1 MSELNAFREE
11 ARAWLAENFPPSL
24 KNRPPPVP
32 AGYGGKFDGDMENWR
47 LILGEKGWSAPTWPA
62 EYGGGGLS
70 NAEAKV
76 LREEM
81 RAIGAFNPIRGFGI
95 MMFGPTLLDVAT
107 EEQKQRYIPAI
118 IRGDIHWCQGYSE
131 PGAGSDLAGLQS
143 FAEDRGDHFLING
156 SKIWTT
162 GAEKADWMYGI
173 FRTDKTNKYEGISF
187 LCLDMKS
194 PGVEVKPIAL
204 IFGYSAFNEVFFTDV
219 AVPKENL
226 IGDKNKGWAI
236 GKQLLLH
243 ERQSISGSGAMGATP
258 YGMVD
263 AARDYIGVSGGRLID
278 GALRERIGRS
288 RMMSHAY
295 AQTTRR
301 MNEEAAVDHRGHAD
315 IGFEDVFVSEENVLG
330 DIDQGFEL
338 LDAVLDRGRAALSAE
353 MLGIG
358 AEAFDRTL
366 DYLKT
371 REQFGQVIG
380 SYQALGHRASTH
392 FMEMEFARSTVEGA
406 LAGIDSGE
414 KDLAKLCS
422 LAKCQVGDF
431 LFGMSNDMIQ
441 MHGGIGMTDEFDA
454 GFFLKRARVTEAT
467 FGNRA
472 FHVDRYIS
480 TEGI

>member
-1 MSELNAFREE
+1 MA
-11 ARAWLAENFPPSL
+11 
-24 KNRPPPVP
+24 
-32 AGYGGKFDGDMENWR
+32 
-47 LILGEKGWSAPTWPA
+47 
-62 EYGGGGLS
+62 
-70 NAEAKV
+70 V
-76 LREEM
+76 L
-81 RAIGAFNPIRGFGI
+81 
-95 MMFGPTLLDVAT
+95 T
-107 EEQKQRYIPAI
+107 EEQKILKDQ
-118 IRGDIHWCQGYSE
+118 
-131 PGAGSDLAGLQS
+131 AGSWVRDEAPVAKYREMRDSGAEYGFQAETWQSICDLGWTGMLIPEEYGGSGLDYRTLGVVLEELGRGLTASPFVASGVVGASALLLGGSEEQKRQWLPRIAS
-143 FAEDRGDHFLING
+143 GQAIATLAVDEKPRHAPQHTALSASRTEGGYVLSGTKLFVAEGVAADLLIVVGRTCGQPGEQNGITLFLIDSDSNG
-156 SKIWTT
+156 I
-162 GAEKADWMYGI
+162 E
-173 FRTDKTNKYEGISF
+173 RR
-187 LCLDMKS
+187 
-194 PGVEVKPIAL
+194 PIIL
-204 IFGYSAFNEVFFTDV
+204 
-219 AVPKENL
+219 
-226 IGDKNKGWAI
+226 
-236 GKQLLLH
+236 
-243 ERQSISGSGAMGATP
+243 
-258 YGMVD
+258 
-263 AARDYIGVSGGRLID
+263 
-278 GALRERIGRS
+278 
-288 RMMSHAY
+288 
-295 AQTTRR
+295 
-301 MNEEAAVDHRGHAD
+301 VDHRGHAD